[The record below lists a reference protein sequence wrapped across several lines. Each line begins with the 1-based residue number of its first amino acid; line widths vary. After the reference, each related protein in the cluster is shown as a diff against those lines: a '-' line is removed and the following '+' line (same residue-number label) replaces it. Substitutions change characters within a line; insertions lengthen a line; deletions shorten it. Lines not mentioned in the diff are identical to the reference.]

1 MSTALYR
8 RYRPETFAEVIG
20 QEHVTAPL
28 SAAIDAGRIN
38 HAFLFSGPR
47 GCGKTTSARI
57 LARCLNCA
65 EGPTSTPCGQCESC
79 RDLSNGG
86 PGSLDVVEIDAASH
100 NGVDDARD
108 LRERAVYAPARDR
121 YKVFILDEAHMVT
134 PQGFNALLKLVEEPP
149 AHVKFVFATTEP
161 DKVIGTIRSRTH
173 HYPFRL
179 VPPETL
185 GGYLEQL
192 AAREGVQVGTGVLP
206 LVVRAGGGSV
216 RDTLSVLDQLIAGA
230 TADGVDYSTAVALLG
245 YTDDSL
251 LGDIVDAFSAGD
263 GAGVFRVID
272 RVIESGHDPRRFVE
286 DLLERFRDLFVIS
299 AAQESAAAFLP
310 EVPQDRLERLK
321 GQARAYGPA
330 ELSRAADLLNAG
342 LTEMSGAT
350 SPRLQLELICARIL
364 LPGSEDS
371 RRSVVSR
378 VDRLERRVGMS
389 ADGRMPAGAVPPA
402 AVEAP
407 AAQQQAQQQ
416 PAPAEGGPGTAA
428 GRGAQAT
435 GQGASAPGTAAPS
448 GPPADEDPFAG
459 VADAMASARSVL
471 DERPRG
477 RGPQRQSAPEPQGQS
492 EQQEQHA
499 QGNRTEQPAHAQ
511 PEPPAQSGSRAAQNR
526 PPQQSGPAQPGEQAP
541 PERRDQPAQQPQP
554 AQAQPTSQAQSAPSA
569 GPDQQAQ
576 AQQPGTRPPQQP
588 GTRPP
593 QQPEPQQSRPAQSEP
608 QYGEAHA
615 SPEIRQAPGVGA
627 EIDAIRRGWP
637 DVLTRLQQLRKLSYA
652 IVSGNAFP
660 QQFADGVLSLG
671 FSNPGSVQAFRRGP
685 HAQFVSTA
693 VEQSLGIRA
702 QVEVGDENAGP
713 PPAQPD
719 APGPSGGGGAPRG
732 GQGAPGGAGG
742 SGGTGGSGGPS
753 GPGAS
758 GGPHAVTREQLDS
771 VVGPREA
778 DREPV
783 DHDRFWQSDA
793 AGDREHHDDSEGDSP
808 QPVTG
813 PQASEPGSVAPSSVS
828 TASASGDD
836 PWAQSSDLPAWSTG
850 TDESPVVPEPA
861 EPADPSQSEDPV
873 RSVQSTDLPVESAE
887 LTTESVGAPAHP
899 YESEREPVETSA
911 GEGAVDFGA
920 VVVPPPVDIEPY
932 PGDEP
937 YPSDDVQPSDEPY
950 PVDDPYAAGDPYRGD
965 GSSRGSDPWSADGPQ
980 PNPVPVAGDHGA
992 AQGEQA
998 SAQPPADLDFLGA
1011 YADVDIAFTDN
1022 PGQGSSPGSGTGQG
1036 AGSSPG
1042 LGDPSDDGPL
1052 GRYARLAQRH
1062 SGDVAGGAASPPPP
1076 VQEHVPDPVEN
1087 YADYDTSGDADIQ
1100 QSTEFGPAVV
1110 ERILGGVII
1119 EEFDE

>member
-471 DERPRG
+471 DEGPRG
-477 RGPQRQSAPEPQGQS
+477 RGSQRQSAPEPQGQ
-492 EQQEQHA
+492 QEHA
-499 QGNRTEQPAHAQ
+499 PGNRTEQPVHAQSEPPAQAGPSTPQDGPPQQGGPAQ
-511 PEPPAQSGSRAAQNR
+511 PEPR
-526 PPQQSGPAQPGEQAP
+526 PQQAQ
-541 PERRDQPAQQPQP
+541 AQQP
-554 AQAQPTSQAQSAPSA
+554 ASQAQAAPSA
-569 GPDQQAQ
+569 APDQQAQ
-576 AQQPGTRPPQQP
+576 AQTQHAQAQQP
-588 GTRPP
+588 ATG
-593 QQPEPQQSRPAQSEP
+593 QPQQSRPSQSEP

-637 DVLTRLQQLRKLSYA
+637 DVLVRLQQLRKLSYA

-719 APGPSGGGGAPRG
+719 ASGPTAAAGTPRG
-732 GQGAPGGAGG
+732 GQGAPGGTGTPGGSSGAGG
-742 SGGTGGSGGPS
+742 SGGPGP
-753 GPGAS
+753 S

-793 AGDREHHDDSEGDSP
+793 ASDREHHDDAEGDSP

-813 PQASEPGSVAPSSVS
+813 MEAPDPGSAAPSSVTS
-828 TASASGDD
+828 DPVAHTPVSSAPAGDAPAPTTEATASDASAPVDD
-836 PWAQSSDLPAWSTG
+836 PWAQPSDLPSWSTETG
-850 TDESPVVPEPA
+850 ESPIVPEPA
-861 EPADPSQSEDPV
+861 DPADASQAEDTV
-873 RSVQSTDLPVESAE
+873 RSVQSTDLPIDAADPS
-887 LTTESVGAPAHP
+887 SDSAPADP
-899 YESEREPVETSA
+899 FAPGPEPVETSA
-911 GEGAVDFGA
+911 GDGAVDFGA

-932 PGDEP
+932 PDDEP
-937 YPSDDVQPSDEPY
+937 YPSDEFHPSDEPY
-950 PVDDPYAAGDPYRGD
+950 PTEDPYRGD
-965 GSSRGSDPWSADGPQ
+965 DGSPASDPRSADGTRQAQGPASDGGG
-980 PNPVPVAGDHGA
+980 PAHGA
-992 AQGEQA
+992 PVEAG
-998 SAQPPADLDFLGA
+998 PRTDLDFLGA

-1022 PGQGSSPGSGTGQG
+1022 PGQGTSTGPGSGPGR
-1036 AGSSPG
+1036 GSSPG

-1062 SGDVAGGAASPPPP
+1062 SGDVAPGAAAQPPP

>member
-1 MSTALYR
+1 
-8 RYRPETFAEVIG
+8 
-20 QEHVTAPL
+20 
-28 SAAIDAGRIN
+28 
-38 HAFLFSGPR
+38 
-47 GCGKTTSARI
+47 
-57 LARCLNCA
+57 
-65 EGPTSTPCGQCESC
+65 
-79 RDLSNGG
+79 
-86 PGSLDVVEIDAASH
+86 
-100 NGVDDARD
+100 
-108 LRERAVYAPARDR
+108 
-121 YKVFILDEAHMVT
+121 
-134 PQGFNALLKLVEEPP
+134 
-149 AHVKFVFATTEP
+149 
-161 DKVIGTIRSRTH
+161 
-173 HYPFRL
+173 
-179 VPPETL
+179 
-185 GGYLEQL
+185 
-192 AAREGVQVGTGVLP
+192 
-206 LVVRAGGGSV
+206 VRAGGGSV

-230 TADGVDYSTAVALLG
+230 TADGVDYTTAVALLG

-251 LGDIVDAFSAGD
+251 LGDVVDAFSAGD

-407 AAQQQAQQQ
+407 AAQQQAQQ
-416 PAPAEGGPGTAA
+416 PAAPATGGPGTAA
-428 GRGAQAT
+428 GRGAHAT
-435 GQGASAPGTAAPS
+435 GQGASAPGAAAPP

-471 DERPRG
+471 DEGPRG
-477 RGPQRQSAPEPQGQS
+477 RGSQRQPAPESQGQPAP
-492 EQQEQHA
+492 ELQGQPEHA
-499 QGNRTEQPAHAQ
+499 QSNRSEPPVHAQ
-511 PEPPAQSGSRAAQNR
+511 PEPPAQTGPPAAQDR
-526 PPQQSGPAQPGEQAP
+526 PPQQGGPAQPEPHRQSDQWSAEESQQDRPAPPAQPGEQAP
-541 PERRDQPAQQPQP
+541 PERRDQPVQQPQQAQQPQP
-554 AQAQPTSQAQSAPSA
+554 TSQEQSAPSA
-569 GPDQQAQ
+569 APDQQAQ
-576 AQQPGTRPPQQP
+576 AQARQAQQSATPQTQ
-588 GTRPP
+588 
-593 QQPEPQQSRPAQSEP
+593 QSQSQPEPQQSRPSQPEP

-615 SPEIRQAPGVGA
+615 SPEIRQAPGEGA

-637 DVLTRLQQLRKLSYA
+637 DVLVRLQQLRKLSYA

-719 APGPSGGGGAPRG
+719 ASGPSAAAGTPRG
-732 GQGAPGGAGG
+732 SQVAPGGSDGAGG
-742 SGGTGGSGGPS
+742 PGP
-753 GPGAS
+753 S

-793 AGDREHHDDSEGDSP
+793 ASDREHHDDAEGDSP

-813 PQASEPGSVAPSSVS
+813 MEASDPGSAAPTSVTSDPAGHTPVSSASVADAPATTTDVPAPAPPTET
-828 TASASGDD
+828 TASVASAPVED
-836 PWAQSSDLPAWSTG
+836 PWARPSDLPSWSTETG
-850 TDESPVVPEPA
+850 ESPVVPEPA
-861 EPADPSQSEDPV
+861 EPADASQAEDPV
-873 RSVQSTDLPVESAE
+873 RSVQSTDLPIDAADPS
-887 LTTESVGAPAHP
+887 SDSAPADP
-899 YESEREPVETSA
+899 FAPGPEPVETSA
-911 GEGAVDFGA
+911 GDGAVDFGA

-932 PGDEP
+932 PDDEP
-937 YPSDDVQPSDEPY
+937 YPTDEFHPSDEPY
-950 PVDDPYAAGDPYRGD
+950 PTEDPYRGD
-965 GSSRGSDPWSADGPQ
+965 DGSPAGDPWSADGTRQ
-980 PNPVPVAGDHGA
+980 TQEPVADGGGPARGA
-992 AQGEQA
+992 PVEAG
-998 SAQPPADLDFLGA
+998 PPADLDFLGA

-1022 PGQGSSPGSGTGQG
+1022 PGQGTSTGPGNGPGR
-1036 AGSSPG
+1036 GSSPG

-1062 SGDVAGGAASPPPP
+1062 SGDVAPGAAAQPPP